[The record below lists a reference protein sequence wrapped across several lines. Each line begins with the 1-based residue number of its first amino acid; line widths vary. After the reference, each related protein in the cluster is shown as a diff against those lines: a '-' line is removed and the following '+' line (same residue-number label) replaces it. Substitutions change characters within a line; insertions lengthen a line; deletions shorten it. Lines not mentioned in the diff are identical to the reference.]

1 MSENQSREPDR
12 EAKNHV
18 IFARVTERLHN
29 EARYE
34 AARRKMSLNELV
46 GLAIEAAL
54 RKRGDE

>member
-1 MSENQSREPDR
+1 MDETKTRER
-12 EAKNHV
+12 EIKDHV
-18 IFARVTERLHN
+18 IFARVSERLHN

-54 RKRGDE
+54 RKQGDA